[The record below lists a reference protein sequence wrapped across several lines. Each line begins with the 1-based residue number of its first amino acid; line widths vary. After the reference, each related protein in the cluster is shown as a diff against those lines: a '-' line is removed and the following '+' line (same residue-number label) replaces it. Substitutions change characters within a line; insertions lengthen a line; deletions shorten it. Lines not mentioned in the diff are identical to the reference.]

1 MFRLNYLKDVY
12 KMAQAK
18 VEGTK
23 LLAYNLEDIVAAKN
37 NPDKRTISWSLLDKE
52 GTESE
57 YNYELFY
64 KPILLKFASVLCMV
78 LSVLSF
84 LGVICSMTGVD
95 NNVSVYFLAVHND
108 NVRPSGIVLFI
119 LVTLGYTVYLATW
132 SIFQI
137 KLSANSELVPSRSTP
152 EALSFN
158 VRMIARLAAPLAF
171 FYLGRFWLSITMLQV
186 IICLLLTQGVSV
198 CRLDLREW
206 ATHRHMDAK

>member
-1 MFRLNYLKDVY
+1 
-12 KMAQAK
+12 MAQAK

-23 LLAYNLEDIVAAKN
+23 VLAYNLEDIVAAKN
-37 NPDKRTISWSLLDKE
+37 NPDKRTIYWSLLDKE

-57 YNYELFY
+57 YNYEIFR
-64 KPILLKFASVLCMV
+64 KPILLKIASVLCMV

-108 NVRPSGIVLFI
+108 NVRPAGIVVFI
-119 LVTLGYTVYLATW
+119 LITLGYTVYLATW

-137 KLSANSELVPSRSTP
+137 KLSANCELVPSRSTP

-158 VRMIARLAAPLAF
+158 VRMIARLAAPMAF
-171 FYLGRFWLSITMLQV
+171 FYLGKL
-186 IICLLLTQGVSV
+186 
-198 CRLDLREW
+198 
-206 ATHRHMDAK
+206 